1 MAGAGA
7 PDLNNGRV
15 RRKPEKTTPS
25 AFWPIAGIVVPLL
38 RLVTRIRLVDAD
50 KVPATGAFVLAP
62 NHYSEIDP
70 IVVGY
75 SLWKLGRAPRFL
87 AKASLFRV
95 PVVRTVLRVTGQVPV
110 ERGGTTRGH
119 VPLDAAEA
127 LVESG
132 RGVVVYPEGSLTRD
146 PAMWPMRGKSGAVR
160 LAIERN
166 IPLIPCAHWG
176 SQDLLPRYSK
186 KIRLFPPAR
195 IVVKY
200 GDPVDLSAYR
210 RAPLDAAALTAA
222 TEELMT
228 AITALLEDLRGE
240 RAPGTRWDP
249 KKQGQTET
257 GRFD

>member
-1 MAGAGA
+1 MR
-7 PDLNNGRV
+7 PDRNNGRV

-25 AFWPIAGIVVPLL
+25 AFWPIAAIVVPFL
-38 RLVTRIRLVDAD
+38 RLGTRIRLVDAD
-50 KVPATGAFVLAP
+50 KVPVSGAFILAP

-70 IVVGY
+70 VVVGY
-75 SLWKLGRAPRFL
+75 ALWRIGRAPRFL

-95 PVVRTVLRVTGQVPV
+95 PGVGAVLRGTGQIAV

-127 LVESG
+127 LVDSG
-132 RGVVVYPEGSLTRD
+132 RGIIVYPEGSLTRD
-146 PAMWPMRGKSGAVR
+146 PDLWPMRGKSGAVW
-160 LAIERN
+160 LAIEQN

-176 SQDLLPRYSK
+176 TQHLMPRYGK
-186 KIRLFPPAR
+186 KLRLYPPSR
-195 IVVKY
+195 ITIKY

-210 RAPLDAAALTAA
+210 RGPVDAAALTAA

-228 AITALLEDLRGE
+228 AITALLADVRGE
-240 RAPGTRWDP
+240 SAPVERWDP
-249 KKQGQTET
+249 RKQGQTET